1 MPKNDQTLY
10 KTPFSSDYWKDAL
23 RSFRDLR
30 GMMFAALMIAMCIIL
45 SKFSIPVLDGLKITF
60 GYLARALCALVY
72 GPIGV
77 VVFAA
82 AEDTMS
88 FLLSNKGAVYFP
100 GYMLTTAIGCF
111 IYALFFYRAR
121 ITLSRIF
128 FAKLLTNLLNIFLGS
143 LWSAILYGKG
153 YLYYMSASA
162 VKNTVMLIPQVI
174 LLLLLFQALLPILQR
189 MGLIPRQ
196 VDGPIMG
203 EKPVQKAI
211 LLAVQVLLLLVAFVV
226 VLLVLR
232 NMGLWDGSIPF
243 VKWGCHFVENCL
255 K

>member
-1 MPKNDQTLY
+1 MPKNSHALY
-10 KTPFSSDYWKDAL
+10 RTPFSAAYWRDAL

-30 GMMFAALMIAMCIIL
+30 GMMFAALMIAACIIL
-45 SKFSIPVLDGLKITF
+45 SKFSIPILDGPKITF

-72 GPIGV
+72 GPIGA
-77 VVFAA
+77 VVFAV

-88 FLLSNKGAVYFP
+88 FLLSNKGYVYFP
-100 GYMLTTAIGCF
+100 GYMITTAIGCF
-111 IYALFFYRAR
+111 VYALFFYRAR

-128 FAKLLTNLLNIFLGS
+128 FAKLLTNLVNIFLGS
-143 LWSAILYGKG
+143 LWNAILYGKG
-153 YLYYMSASA
+153 YLYYMATSA

-174 LLLLLFQALLPILQR
+174 MLLLLFQALLPILQR
-189 MGLIPRQ
+189 MGIIPKQ

-243 VKWGCHFVENCL
+243 IK
-255 K
+255 